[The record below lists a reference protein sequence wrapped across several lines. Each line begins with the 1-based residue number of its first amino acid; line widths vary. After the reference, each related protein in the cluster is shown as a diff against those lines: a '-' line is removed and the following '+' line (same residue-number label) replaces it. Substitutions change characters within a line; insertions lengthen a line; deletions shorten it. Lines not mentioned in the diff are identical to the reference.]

1 MTHLGRPESYKVE
14 KVNSDPEQY
23 RARPSNF
30 FMQQRRFVRKI
41 GIDAEGRAWFCTG
54 ALLAR

>member
-23 RARPSNF
+23 RARSSNF
-30 FMQQRRFVRKI
+30 FMQQRRFK
-41 GIDAEGRAWFCTG
+41 T
-54 ALLAR
+54 

>member
-14 KVNSDPEQY
+14 KVNSDLEQY

-30 FMQQRRFVRKI
+30 FMQQRRL
-41 GIDAEGRAWFCTG
+41 G
-54 ALLAR
+54 L